1 MNPARELSQTQTS
14 QPRSALSGLNPLRTV
29 SIAWRAILANP
40 LRSVLTTL
48 GIIIGVASVIA
59 LTAIGA
65 GSTANI
71 TRSLQSLGTNLLTVS
86 SETNTRGGPA
96 GLVRQGGPQ
105 NITLKDAEAI
115 RALGSEIVG
124 VAPTLQRSAQVKYEA
139 NNTNASV
146 VGTWPDYAGVRNAQP
161 EFGAFFSDADN
172 AARRRVAV
180 IGYQVAQDL
189 FGSPEAALGQRM
201 RIAGVSFTVVG
212 VLPDKGNS
220 GFASPN
226 SNVLIPLSTY
236 VQRLGRTDSSGQVK
250 VSAVF
255 VQATDK
261 NQLADLK
268 TRITDLL
275 ATRHK
280 KTDPANYDF
289 SVQNQADALASVN
302 QITQTLTLFLGGIAA
317 ISLLVGGI
325 GIMNIMLVSVTERTR
340 EIGIRKALGA
350 KPRDILTQFLVEAF
364 VLSVGGGIL
373 GILAGFGMAILGGK
387 ALNISAVLSVG
398 PVLLA
403 FAFSAIVGIFF
414 GLYPALRASRL
425 DPVESLRYE

>member
-1 MNPARELSQTQTS
+1 MTPVRQIPQV
-14 QPRSALSGLNPLRTV
+14 QPGRPRSGLGGLNPLRTV
-29 SIAWRAILANP
+29 SIAWRAVLANP

-65 GSTANI
+65 GSTAHI
-71 TRSLQSLGTNLLTVS
+71 TKSLEGLGTNLLTVS
-86 SETNTRGGPA
+86 SGVVNLWGGPM

-105 NITLKDAEAI
+105 TITLKDVAAI
-115 RALGSEIVG
+115 QALGSDIEGI
-124 VAPTLQRSAQVKYEA
+124 APTLQRNAQVKYEA
-139 NNTNASV
+139 NNTNASIT
-146 VGTWPDYAGVRNAQP
+146 GTWPDYATVRNSPA
-161 EFGAFFSDADN
+161 EFGTYFTDADN
-172 AARRRVAV
+172 TGRKRVAV

-189 FGSPEAALGQRM
+189 FGGSEAALGQKI
-201 RIAGVSFTVVG
+201 RIAGVSFTVLG

-226 SNVLIPLSTY
+226 SNIIVPLSTY
-236 VQRLGRTDSSGQVK
+236 VQRLGRTESGEVK

-255 VQATDK
+255 VQAADK

-280 KTDPANYDF
+280 KTDPADYDF

-325 GIMNIMLVSVTERTR
+325 GIMNIMLVSVTERTK

-364 VLSVGGGIL
+364 VLSVGGGIV
-373 GILAGFGMAILGGK
+373 GILVGFGLAYLGGG
-387 ALNISAVLSVG
+387 ALKISPVISVG
-398 PVLLA
+398 PIVLA
-403 FAFSAIVGIFF
+403 FAFSAMVGIFF

>member
-1 MNPARELSQTQTS
+1 MTPARDLPQSKPRKT
-14 QPRSALSGLNPLRTV
+14 RSAIAGLNPLQV
-29 SIAWRAILANP
+29 ISIAWRAILANP

-86 SETNTRGGPA
+86 SGVNTRGGA
-96 GLVRQGGPQ
+96 GGLVHQGGPQ
-105 NITLKDAEAI
+105 TLTLKDVEAI
-115 RALGSEIVG
+115 RALGSDIVG
-124 VAPTLQRSAQVKYEA
+124 VAPTVQRNAQAKYEA

-146 VGTWPDYAGVRNAQP
+146 TGTWPDYATVRNSP
-161 EFGAFFSDADN
+161 VDIGAYFTEADN
-172 AARRRVAV
+172 LSRKRVAV
-180 IGYQVAQDL
+180 IGYQIAQDL
-189 FGSPEAALGQRM
+189 CGSSEAALGQKI
-201 RIAGVSFTVVG
+201 RIAGVSFTVLG

-226 SNVLIPLSTY
+226 SNILVPLSTY
-236 VQRLGRTDSSGQVK
+236 VQRLGRTESGEVK

-255 VQATDK
+255 VQGADK
-261 NQLADLK
+261 NTLDDLK
-268 TRITDLL
+268 NRITDLL
-275 ATRHK
+275 AVRHK
-280 KTDPANYDF
+280 KTDPASYDF

-302 QITQTLTLFLGGIAA
+302 QVTQTLTLFLGGIAA

-364 VLSVGGGIL
+364 VLSVGGGII
-373 GILAGFGMAILGGK
+373 GILAGFGLAYLGGG
-387 ALNISAVLSVG
+387 ALKISPVISAG
-398 PVLLA
+398 PIALA
-403 FAFSAIVGIFF
+403 FVFSAMVGIFF

>member
-1 MNPARELSQTQTS
+1 MNPARELPQTAPV
-14 QPRSALSGLNPLRTV
+14 QPRSRLGGLNPLRTV

-40 LRSVLTTL
+40 LRSALTTL

-59 LTAIGA
+59 LTAIGT

-71 TRSLQSLGTNLLTVS
+71 TKSLQSLGTNLLTVS
-86 SETNTRGGPA
+86 SETNTRGGPG

-115 RALGSEIVG
+115 RALGTEVVG
-124 VAPTLQRSAQVKYEA
+124 IAPTLQRNAQVKYEA
-139 NNTNASV
+139 NNTSAAI
-146 VGTWPDYAGVRNAQP
+146 VGTWPDYASVRNAQP
-161 EFGAFFSDADN
+161 EFGSFFTEADN
-172 AARRRVAV
+172 AGRKRVAV

-189 FGSPEAALGQRM
+189 FGSSQAALGQRM

-220 GFASPN
+220 GFATPN
-226 SNVLIPLSTY
+226 YNVLIPLSTY
-236 VQRLGRTDSSGQVK
+236 IQRLGRADSSGVVK

-255 VQATDK
+255 VQAADK
-261 NQLADLK
+261 SQLDDLK
-268 TRITDLL
+268 NRITDLL

-280 KTDPANYDF
+280 KTDPNDYDF

-302 QITQTLTLFLGGIAA
+302 QVTQTLTLFLGGIAA

-325 GIMNIMLVSVTERTR
+325 GIMNIMLVSVTERTK

-350 KPRDILTQFLVEAF
+350 KPRDILMQFLVEAF

-373 GILAGFGMAILGGK
+373 GILAGFGLAYLAGPALKITPVITGGP
-387 ALNISAVLSVG
+387 I
-398 PVLLA
+398 LLA
-403 FAFSAIVGIFF
+403 FVFAAAVGIFF

>member
-1 MNPARELSQTQTS
+1 MTPTRDLPQAQA
-14 QPRSALSGLNPLRTV
+14 PRTRSGLGINAVQVV

-71 TRSLQSLGTNLLTVS
+71 TKSLQSLGTNLLTVS
-86 SETNTRGGPA
+86 SDVNTRGGPG

-105 NITLKDAEAI
+105 SITLKDVEAI
-115 RALGSEIVG
+115 RALGSEIAG
-124 VAPTLQRSAQVKYEA
+124 VAPTLQRSAQVKYLA
-139 NNTNASV
+139 NNTNASI
-146 VGTWPDYAGVRNAQP
+146 VGTWPDYATVRNSQV
-161 EFGAFFSDADN
+161 EFGSFFSDADN
-172 AARRRVAV
+172 TGRRRVAV

-189 FGSPEAALGQRM
+189 FNGSEAALGQKI
-201 RIAGVSFTVVG
+201 RIAGVSFSVVG

-220 GFASPN
+220 FFTS
-226 SNVLIPLSTY
+226 SNYNIIIPLSTY
-236 VQRLGRTDSSGQVK
+236 IQRLGRADSSGEIK

-255 VQATDK
+255 VQAADK
-261 NQLADLK
+261 SQLDDLK
-268 TRITDLL
+268 NRITDLL

-280 KTDPANYDF
+280 KTDPTTYDF

-364 VLSVGGGIL
+364 VLSVGGGVI
-373 GILAGFGMAILGGK
+373 GIFVGFGIAYIGGQ
-387 ALNISAVLSVG
+387 ALKIS
-398 PVLLA
+398 PVITVSPIVVA
-403 FAFSAIVGIFF
+403 FLFSAMVGIFF